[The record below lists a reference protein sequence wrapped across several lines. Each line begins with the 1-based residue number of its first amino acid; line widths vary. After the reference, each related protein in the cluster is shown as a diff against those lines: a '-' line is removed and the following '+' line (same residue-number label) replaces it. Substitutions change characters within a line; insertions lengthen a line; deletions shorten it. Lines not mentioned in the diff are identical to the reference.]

1 MKLIASSLSIGTLLL
16 LTQAQEPQQDR
27 KVIHLTEITC
37 KTFVEEMK
45 GEQGII
51 VAWLQGYYLP
61 EHEPPVIDVDKL
73 LSDSAKLTEHC
84 INKPEDDLMTAAEAI
99 FGK

>member
-1 MKLIASSLSIGTLLL
+1 MEFIATSLPIGILLL
-16 LTQAQEPQQDR
+16 LTQAQEPDR

-37 KTFVEEMK
+37 KILEELK
-45 GEQGII
+45 PEERRVI

-61 EHEPPVIDVDKL
+61 EHDPPVIDVDKL
-73 LSDSAKLTEHC
+73 SSDNAKLREHC
-84 INKPEDDLMTAAEAI
+84 LNSPEDDLMTAAEAV